1 MEVSKPYFLRLK
13 DVKFYHISSE
23 DKDFLINRIYKP
35 QKNKHYLFMKQIQYL
50 IGGIALFSLVSCT
63 NTESSSADMV
73 VDPYKITALTIRGNG
88 GDDIAIDNGNNGSI
102 SGEDINAEAGTLTA
116 GEWNDLNNWKFWQSL
131 MQKKNFSEY
140 QQEWQFFPSQRY
152 SVRVIDDIGQPV
164 MDCKVELI
172 GNDKS
177 KVWEAK
183 TNNSGIAELWA
194 QPFSENKALNNKV
207 IISYNGKT
215 HQLESPQTFIE
226 GTNTFT
232 LKETATMPDNR
243 ADVMFVVDAT
253 GSMEDE
259 IAYLKKELEDVVAQ
273 VKVDQPSL
281 SLQIGSV
288 FYRDKGDKYV
298 TRSSALSANT
308 DATINFINGQS
319 ADGGGDYPEAVDQAL
334 NEAISQQNWSES
346 ARTRIVFLM
355 LDAPPHHDTKSLKRV
370 QESIAKAAEK
380 GVKLIPIASSGI
392 DKKTEFLMR
401 FFSLTTNGSY
411 VFMTDHSGVGNGHVE
426 PTIGEY
432 RVEYLNELLT
442 RIITQSTQPSSELVE

>member
-1 MEVSKPYFLRLK
+1 
-13 DVKFYHISSE
+13 
-23 DKDFLINRIYKP
+23 
-35 QKNKHYLFMKQIQYL
+35 MKQIQYL

-63 NTESSSADMV
+63 NTGSSSIDTT
-73 VDPYKITALTIRGNG
+73 VDPYNITTLTIRGNG
-88 GDDIAIDNGNNGSI
+88 GDDVAVDNGNSGSI

-116 GEWNDLNNWKFWQSL
+116 GEWNDLNNWTFWETL
-131 MQKKNFSEY
+131 MQKKSFSEY
-140 QQEWQFFPSQRY
+140 QEEWQFFPSQRY
-152 SVRVIDDIGQPV
+152 SVRVTDAMGQPV

-172 GNDKS
+172 GKDKS
-177 KVWEAK
+177 KLWQAK

-194 QPFSENKALNNKV
+194 QPFSEGKNFKNKIV
-207 IISYNGKT
+207 ISYNGKK
-215 HQLESPQTFIE
+215 QQIKSPITFIE
-226 GTNTFT
+226 GTNN
-232 LKETATMPDNR
+232 LKLEETATMPENR

-259 IAYLKKELEDVVAQ
+259 ITYLKKELEDVVTQ
-273 VKVDQPSL
+273 VKTDQPAL

-288 FYRDKGDKYV
+288 FYRDEGDKYV
-298 TRSSALSANT
+298 TRSSPLSANM
-308 DATINFINGQS
+308 DATINFINDQS
-319 ADGGGDYPEAVDQAL
+319 ADGGGDYPEAVDAAL
-334 NEAISQQNWSES
+334 EEAISQQNWSES

-355 LDAPPHHDTKSLKRV
+355 LDAPPHHDIKSLKSI
-370 QESIAKAAEK
+370 QASIAKAAEK

-442 RIITQSTQPSSELVE
+442 RIITQSTQPSVELVE

>member
-1 MEVSKPYFLRLK
+1 
-13 DVKFYHISSE
+13 
-23 DKDFLINRIYKP
+23 
-35 QKNKHYLFMKQIQYL
+35 MKQIQYL

-63 NTESSSADMV
+63 NTVSSSADMI
-73 VDPYKITALTIRGNG
+73 VDPYNITTLTIRGNG
-88 GDDIAIDNGNNGSI
+88 GDDVVVDNSNNGSI

-152 SVRVIDDIGQPV
+152 SVRVIDAIGQPV
-164 MDCKVELI
+164 MDCKVELV
-172 GNDKS
+172 GKNKS
-177 KVWEAK
+177 KLWEAK
-183 TNNSGIAELWA
+183 TNNSGLAELWA
-194 QPFSENKALNNKV
+194 QPFSEDKDLKNKIV
-207 IISYNGKT
+207 ISYNGKE
-215 HQLESPQTFIE
+215 HQIKSPQTFIE
-226 GTNTFT
+226 GTNNFK
-232 LKETATMPDNR
+232 LEEMATMPDNR

-259 IAYLKKELEDVVAQ
+259 IAYLKKELEDVVTQ
-273 VKVDQPSL
+273 VKTDQPAL

-288 FYRDKGDKYV
+288 FYRDEGDKYI
-298 TRSSALSANT
+298 TRSSALSADT

-319 ADGGGDYPEAVDQAL
+319 ADGGGDYPEAVDAAL
-334 NEAISQQNWSES
+334 EEAISQQNWSAS

-355 LDAPPHHDTKSLKRV
+355 LDAPPHHDAKSLKSIH
-370 QESIAKAAEK
+370 ESIAKAAEK
-380 GVKLIPIASSGI
+380 GVKLIPIASSGM

-442 RIITQSTQPSSELVE
+442 RIITQSTQPSTELIES

>member
-1 MEVSKPYFLRLK
+1 
-13 DVKFYHISSE
+13 
-23 DKDFLINRIYKP
+23 
-35 QKNKHYLFMKQIQYL
+35 MKKIQYL
-50 IGGIALFSLVSCT
+50 TCGIALFSLVSCSFD
-63 NTESSSADMV
+63 TESSSADIV
-73 VDPYKITALTIRGNG
+73 VDPYKINALTIRGNG
-88 GDDIAIDNGNNGSI
+88 GDDIAVDNGNHGSI
-102 SGEDINAEAGTLTA
+102 SGGDINAEAGTLTA

-152 SVRVIDDIGQPV
+152 SVRITDNMGQSV
-164 MDCKVELI
+164 MDCRVELLGKDNRKI
-172 GNDKS
+172 
-177 KVWEAK
+177 WEAR

-194 QPFSENKALNNKV
+194 QPFSEGKDLKNTIV
-207 IISYNGKT
+207 IDYKGKKQT
-215 HQLESPQTFIE
+215 LKSPQTFME
-226 GTNTFT
+226 GINDIK
-232 LKETATMPDNR
+232 LKMTSTMPENR

-273 VKVDQPSL
+273 VKTEQPDL
-281 SLQIGSV
+281 ALQIGSV
-288 FYRDKGDKYV
+288 FYRDEGDKYV

-319 ADGGGDYPEAVDQAL
+319 ADGGGDYPEAVDVAL
-334 NEAISQQNWSES
+334 EEAVSMQNWSES
-346 ARTRIVFLM
+346 ARTRIVFLL
-355 LDAPPHHDTKSLKRV
+355 LDAPPHHDSKSLK
-370 QESIAKAAEK
+370 SIQKSITSAAEK
-380 GVKLIPIASSGI
+380 GIKLIPIASSGI

-426 PTIGEY
+426 PTVGEY

-442 RIITQSTQPSSELVE
+442 RIITQSTQPATATLLE

>member
-1 MEVSKPYFLRLK
+1 
-13 DVKFYHISSE
+13 
-23 DKDFLINRIYKP
+23 
-35 QKNKHYLFMKQIQYL
+35 MKKIQYL
-50 IGGIALFSLVSCT
+50 IGGIALFSLVSCST

-88 GDDIAIDNGNNGSI
+88 GDDVAVDNGNNGSI

-116 GEWNDLNNWKFWQSL
+116 GEWSDLNNWNFWQSL
-131 MQKKNFSEY
+131 MQKKSFSEY

-152 SVRVIDDIGQPV
+152 SVRVTDAMGYPV
-164 MDCKVELI
+164 MDCSVQLI
-172 GNDKS
+172 GKDKS
-177 KVWEAK
+177 KLWEAK

-194 QPFSENKALNNKV
+194 QPFSEDKDLKNT
-207 IISYNGKT
+207 ITISYNGKN
-215 HQLESPQTFIE
+215 HQLKSPQTFVE
-226 GTNTFT
+226 GTNNFK
-232 LKETATMPDNR
+232 LQGTAVLPDNR

-259 IAYLKKELEDVVAQ
+259 IAYLKKELEDVVTQ
-273 VKVDQPSL
+273 VKTEQPTL
-281 SLQIGSV
+281 ALQIGSV
-288 FYRDKGDKYV
+288 FYRDEGDKYV

-319 ADGGGDYPEAVDQAL
+319 ADGGGDYPEAVDAAL
-334 NEAISQQNWSES
+334 NEAIFEQNWSES

-355 LDAPPHHDTKSLKRV
+355 LDAPPHHDTKSLK
-370 QESIAKAAEK
+370 SIQNSITMAAKK
-380 GVKLIPIASSGI
+380 GVKLIPIASSGM

-426 PTIGEY
+426 PTVGEY

-442 RIITQSTQPSSELVE
+442 RIITQSAQPAAELVE

>member
-1 MEVSKPYFLRLK
+1 
-13 DVKFYHISSE
+13 
-23 DKDFLINRIYKP
+23 
-35 QKNKHYLFMKQIQYL
+35 MKKIQYL
-50 IGGIALFSLVSCT
+50 IGGIALFSLVSCST
-63 NTESSSADMV
+63 NTESTSANMV

-88 GDDIAIDNGNNGSI
+88 GDDVAVDNGNNGSI

-116 GEWNDLNNWKFWQSL
+116 GEWSDLNNWKFWQSL
-131 MQKKNFSEY
+131 MQKKSFSEY

-152 SVRVIDDIGQPV
+152 SVRVTDAMGYPV
-164 MDCKVELI
+164 MDCSVQLI
-172 GNDKS
+172 GKDKS
-177 KVWEAK
+177 KLWEAK

-194 QPFSENKALNNKV
+194 QPFSEDKDLTNT
-207 IISYNGKT
+207 ITIRYNGKK
-215 HQLESPQTFIE
+215 HQLKSPQTIVE
-226 GTNTFT
+226 GTNNFK
-232 LKETATMPDNR
+232 LEETAVMPENR

-259 IAYLKKELEDVVAQ
+259 IAYLKKELEDVVTQ
-273 VKVDQPSL
+273 VKTEQPSL
-281 SLQIGSV
+281 ALQIGSV
-288 FYRDKGDKYV
+288 FYRDEGDKYV

-319 ADGGGDYPEAVDQAL
+319 ADGGGDYPEAVDAAL
-334 NEAISQQNWSES
+334 NEAIFEQNWSES

-355 LDAPPHHDTKSLKRV
+355 LDAPPHHDTKSLKSI
-370 QESIAKAAEK
+370 QESIAMAAEK

-426 PTIGEY
+426 PSIGEY

-442 RIITQSTQPSSELVE
+442 RIITQSAQPAAELVE

>member
-1 MEVSKPYFLRLK
+1 
-13 DVKFYHISSE
+13 
-23 DKDFLINRIYKP
+23 
-35 QKNKHYLFMKQIQYL
+35 MKKIQYL

-63 NTESSSADMV
+63 NTESSSADIV

-88 GDDIAIDNGNNGSI
+88 GDDVAVDNGNNGSI

-131 MQKKNFSEY
+131 MQKKNFSDY

-152 SVRVIDDIGQPV
+152 SVRVTDAMGQPV
-164 MDCKVELI
+164 MDCKVELQ
-172 GNDKS
+172 GKDKS
-177 KVWEAK
+177 KLWEAK

-194 QPFSENKALNNKV
+194 QPFSEDKDLKNT
-207 IISYNGKT
+207 ITISYNGKE
-215 HQLESPQTFIE
+215 HQLKSPQTFIE
-226 GTNTFT
+226 GTNNFK

-273 VKVDQPSL
+273 VKTDQPAL
-281 SLQIGSV
+281 ALQIGSV
-288 FYRDKGDKYV
+288 FYRDEGDKYV

-319 ADGGGDYPEAVDQAL
+319 ADGGGDYPEAVDAAL
-334 NEAISQQNWSES
+334 DEAISQQKWSTS

-355 LDAPPHHDTKSLKRV
+355 LDAPPHHDIKSLK
-370 QESIAKAAEK
+370 SIQNSITKAAEK
-380 GVKLIPIASSGI
+380 GVKLIPIASSGM

-442 RIITQSTQPSSELVE
+442 RIITQSTQPATELVE

>member
-1 MEVSKPYFLRLK
+1 
-13 DVKFYHISSE
+13 
-23 DKDFLINRIYKP
+23 
-35 QKNKHYLFMKQIQYL
+35 MKKIQYL
-50 IGGIALFSLVSCT
+50 TCGIALFSLVSCST
-63 NTESSSADMV
+63 NTESSSADIV

-88 GDDIAIDNGNNGSI
+88 GDEVAMDNGNTGTI
-102 SGEDINAEAGTLTA
+102 TGEDVNAEAGTLTA

-131 MQKKNFSEY
+131 MQKKSFSEY

-152 SVRVIDDIGQPV
+152 SVRVTDAMGQPV
-164 MDCKVELI
+164 MDCKVELL
-172 GNDKS
+172 DKNKE

-183 TNNSGIAELWA
+183 TNNSGIAELWS
-194 QPFSENKALNNKV
+194 QPFSENKNLKNTITIN
-207 IISYNGKT
+207 YNGKS
-215 HQLESPQTFIE
+215 HQLKSPQTFVE
-226 GTNTFT
+226 GTNNFK
-232 LKETATMPDNR
+232 LGETAVMPDNR

-273 VKVDQPSL
+273 VKTNQPNL
-281 SLQIGSV
+281 ALQIGSV
-288 FYRDKGDKYV
+288 FYRDQGDKYV

-319 ADGGGDYPEAVDQAL
+319 ADGGGDYPEAVDVAL
-334 NEAISQQNWSES
+334 EEAITKQNWSPS

-355 LDAPPHHDTKSLKRV
+355 LDAPPHHDTKSLKSIQNSI
-370 QESIAKAAEK
+370 QEASKK

-401 FFSLTTNGSY
+401 FFTLTTNGSY

-426 PTIGEY
+426 PTVGEY

-442 RIITQSTQPSSELVE
+442 RIITQSTQPAMELVE

>member
-1 MEVSKPYFLRLK
+1 
-13 DVKFYHISSE
+13 
-23 DKDFLINRIYKP
+23 
-35 QKNKHYLFMKQIQYL
+35 MKKIEYL

-63 NTESSSADMV
+63 NTGSSSADMV
-73 VDPYKITALTIRGNG
+73 LDPHKITALTIRGNG
-88 GDDIAIDNGNNGSI
+88 GDDVAAVDNGNNGTI
-102 SGEDINAEAGTLTA
+102 AGEDINAEAGTLTA

-140 QQEWQFFPSQRY
+140 QQEWQFYPSQRY
-152 SVRVIDDIGQPV
+152 SVRVLDEIGQPV
-164 MDCKVELI
+164 MDCKVELL
-172 GNDKS
+172 GNNKS

-194 QPFSENKALNNKV
+194 QPFSENKELNNKLV
-207 IISYNGKT
+207 ITYNGKE
-215 HQLESPQTFIE
+215 HQVKSPQTFIE
-226 GTNTFT
+226 GINSVT
-232 LKETATMPDNR
+232 LKETATMPENR

-259 IAYLKKELEDVVAQ
+259 IAYLKKELEDVVNQ
-273 VKVDQPSL
+273 VRTDQPAL

-288 FYRDKGDKYV
+288 FYRDAGDKYV

-308 DATINFINGQS
+308 NGTINFINGQS
-319 ADGGGDYPEAVDQAL
+319 ADGGGDYPEAVDEAL
-334 NEAISQQNWSES
+334 EEAIAQQNWSES

-355 LDAPPHHDTKSLKRV
+355 LDAPPHHDTESLK
-370 QESIAKAAEK
+370 SIQASITQAAKK
-380 GVKLIPIASSGI
+380 GVKLIPIASSGM

-442 RIITQSTQPSSELVE
+442 RIITQSTDRKSVV

>member
-1 MEVSKPYFLRLK
+1 
-13 DVKFYHISSE
+13 
-23 DKDFLINRIYKP
+23 
-35 QKNKHYLFMKQIQYL
+35 MKKIQYL

-63 NTESSSADMV
+63 NTESSSADII
-73 VDPYKITALTIRGNG
+73 VDPHKITALTIRGNG
-88 GDDIAIDNGNNGSI
+88 GDDAAIDNGNNGSI

-116 GEWNDLNNWKFWQSL
+116 GEWNDLNNWSFWQTL
-131 MQKKNFSEY
+131 MQKRSFSEY

-152 SVRVIDDIGQPV
+152 SVRVTDATGYPV
-164 MDCKVELI
+164 MDCNVLLLGK
-172 GNDKS
+172 DKS
-177 KVWEAK
+177 ILWEAK

-194 QPFSENKALNNKV
+194 QPFSEDKDLKNT
-207 IISYNGKT
+207 ITISYKGKE
-215 HQLESPQTFIE
+215 HQLKSPETFVE
-226 GTNTFT
+226 GINNFQ
-232 LKETATMPDNR
+232 LKEVSSMPDNR

-273 VKVDQPSL
+273 VKTSQPNL
-281 SLQIGSV
+281 ALQIGSV
-288 FYRDKGDKYV
+288 FYRDEGDKYV
-298 TRSSALSANT
+298 TRSSSLSAST

-319 ADGGGDYPEAVDQAL
+319 ADGGGDYPEAVDAAL
-334 NEAISQQNWSES
+334 EEAISKQNWSES
-346 ARTRIVFLM
+346 ARSRIVFLM
-355 LDAPPHHDTKSLKRV
+355 LDAPPHHDMKSLK
-370 QESIAKAAEK
+370 SIQKSITEAAQK

-426 PTIGEY
+426 PTVGEY

-442 RIITQSTQPSSELVE
+442 RIITQSTQPATELVE